1 MTKLTLPSW
10 SFSSLMVFETCPYRT
25 KLERLDKVPDNTPR
39 PAADRG
45 TQIHQEAEDYVTG
58 KGQLTHNLRHFNDDL
73 AALRAHHATGRV
85 VCEEEWGFDRDWN
98 VAPWRTAWLRLKCD
112 VVCQLT
118 DDHIAVVDHKG
129 LERSTLIPTPSGW
142 TTMGEI
148 KVGDELFSQNGQIC
162 KVTSKSQIKNLP
174 CYEIKFDDTT
184 VVRCDNEHLWA
195 LSDGRV
201 LPVTELKEKM
211 HVNVCRPIDLPHQDL
226 PIHPYVL
233 GIWLADGKKSSSEI
247 TKPDRFIFEQIE
259 RCGYTLSH
267 NYSKNSDKCRVHT
280 IYGIRAKLAQLNLL
294 GNKHIPQSYMRASF
308 HQRLSLLQGLMDGD
322 GSVNQVRKQ
331 VILQSTDE
339 DLSKQYLELILSLGQ
354 RALRSEYLAKG
365 FGKYTVAYPIS
376 FRPININPFL
386 LPRKAERCKDWGHGY
401 SKTRRIVS
409 IKEIPSIETQCI
421 AVDSEDHTFL
431 CTERFLPTHNTGKR
445 FGNELKHAQQLQLYA
460 LCTLLRYP
468 QVEKTTNEL
477 WYIDQNELADFEMR
491 RSQLSRYLKVFD
503 KRARKMTECT
513 DFTPNPNAHSCKWCP
528 YAPHKQGN
536 CPHGVNPDE
545 VKTRGG
551 QPLTFSAPKNRRPS
565 AVDKLFEKD

>member
-73 AALRAHHATGRV
+73 AALNTHRAASRV
-85 VCEEEWGFDRDWN
+85 VCEEEWGFDRNWE

-118 DDHIAVVDHKG
+118 NDHIAV
-129 LERSTLIPTPSGW
+129 
-142 TTMGEI
+142 
-148 KVGDELFSQNGQIC
+148 
-162 KVTSKSQIKNLP
+162 
-174 CYEIKFDDTT
+174 
-184 VVRCDNEHLWA
+184 
-195 LSDGRV
+195 
-201 LPVTELKEKM
+201 
-211 HVNVCRPIDLPHQDL
+211 IDF
-226 PIHPYVL
+226 
-233 GIWLADGKKSSSEI
+233 K
-247 TKPDRFIFEQIE
+247 
-259 RCGYTLSH
+259 
-267 NYSKNSDKCRVHT
+267 
-280 IYGIRAKLAQLNLL
+280 
-294 GNKHIPQSYMRASF
+294 
-308 HQRLSLLQGLMDGD
+308 
-322 GSVNQVRKQ
+322 
-331 VILQSTDE
+331 
-339 DLSKQYLELILSLGQ
+339 
-354 RALRSEYLAKG
+354 
-365 FGKYTVAYPIS
+365 
-376 FRPININPFL
+376 
-386 LPRKAERCKDWGHGY
+386 
-401 SKTRRIVS
+401 
-409 IKEIPSIETQCI
+409 
-421 AVDSEDHTFL
+421 
-431 CTERFLPTHNTGKR
+431 TGKR

-477 WYIDQNELADFEMR
+477 WYVDQNELADFEMR

-513 DFTPNPNAHSCKWCP
+513 DFTPNPNAHSCRWCP